1 MTYDCLPH
9 QVSDRELTSWIDNSA
24 FDNNGEVEFV
34 EFIEVINMLSRR
46 ARAYEREKAVREYG
60 GGGASPNGAE
70 QSRQQ
75 VAGAAGREDADAD
88 ADTDGEGG
96 ADDAPSPPPAAAAA
110 RAGDLEELEIE
121 TVLNESRRSAAPPPR
136 CAAMESTRRK
146 AALLSYYLP
155 TTPFQ
160 PMGIVRSAAPPPL
173 LTADAR
179 ADSAHFQ
186 PADADDRPAIQMHR
200 SELADLFPQAA
211 HYATALVIHSFVEPT
226 AAGATG
232 GKAGGKGGEKGG
244 DDSTSDG
251 VPLIT
256 LLQLQA
262 WSRLTG
268 FPDLSPLSGP
278 QWLTVLLRW
287 MSVVP
292 GTALVL
298 GPDGAPTLTGVRC
311 AAPAARLPPLAGW
324 DALQL
329 LAWFRC
335 ARLLDLPEA
344 SPRTL
349 ARLPLD
355 QLWPTLGNCVSQTR
369 SLIVANGGR
378 LQPPPA
384 PSAAAAAVALKAALA
399 GGDLAAGDGE
409 AGVPS
414 VARAAAPATA
424 PGARAASRYDQ
435 GARVEGSVLLE
446 PPPPPPPS
454 HLVAAKLAGARH
466 RAVINAAPTSRLRAR
481 NSHMLRRIDS

>member
-1 MTYDCLPH
+1 
-9 QVSDRELTSWIDNSA
+9 
-24 FDNNGEVEFV
+24 
-34 EFIEVINMLSRR
+34 MLSRR

-60 GGGASPNGAE
+60 GGSGSPKGAD
-70 QSRQQ
+70 QTRQAVG
-75 VAGAAGREDADAD
+75 VAGREDAGREDADT
-88 ADTDGEGG
+88 DTEGER
-96 ADDAPSPPPAAAAA
+96 ADAPSPPPAAAAA
-110 RAGDLEELEIE
+110 ARAGELEELEIE
-121 TVLNESRRSAAPPPR
+121 VVLNESRRSAAPPPR
-136 CAAMESTRRK
+136 CAAMDSMRRK

-160 PMGIVRSAAPPPL
+160 PMGIVRSAAPPPS

-186 PADADDRPAIQMHR
+186 PAETDDRPAIQMHR
-200 SELADLFPQAA
+200 SELAELFPQAA

-232 GKAGGKGGEKGG
+232 GKAGGKGG

-298 GPDGAPTLTGVRC
+298 GPDGAPMLTGVRC

-335 ARLLDLPEA
+335 ARLLDVPEA
-344 SPRTL
+344 APRTFS
-349 ARLPLD
+349 RLPLD

-399 GGDLAAGDGE
+399 GGDGE

-414 VARAAAPATA
+414 VASGTATDHCARSRGAPVWSGVIAREPA
-424 PGARAASRYDQ
+424 PDSPPALSR
-435 GARVEGSVLLE
+435 SV
-446 PPPPPPPS
+446 
-454 HLVAAKLAGARH
+454 
-466 RAVINAAPTSRLRAR
+466 NT
-481 NSHMLRRIDS
+481 

>member
-1 MTYDCLPH
+1 MATDDPRWPPP
-9 QVSDRELTSWIDNSA
+9 S
-24 FDNNGEVEFV
+24 GEIEFV

-60 GGGASPNGAE
+60 GGSGSPKGADQTRPQAVG
-70 QSRQQ
+70 
-75 VAGAAGREDADAD
+75 VAGREDAGREDAGRED
-88 ADTDGEGG
+88 AGREDAGREDTEGEG
-96 ADDAPSPPPAAAAA
+96 ADAPSPPPAAAAA
-110 RAGDLEELEIE
+110 ARAGELEELEIE
-121 TVLNESRRSAAPPPR
+121 GVLNESRRSAAPPPR
-136 CAAMESTRRK
+136 CAAMDSMRRK

-160 PMGIVRSAAPPPL
+160 PMGIVRSAAPPPS

-186 PADADDRPAIQMHR
+186 PAETDDRPAIQMHR
-200 SELADLFPQAA
+200 SELAELFPQAA

-226 AAGATG
+226 VVEA
-232 GKAGGKGGEKGG
+232 AGGKGVNGKGG

-268 FPDLSPLSGP
+268 FPDLPPLSGP

-298 GPDGAPTLTGVRC
+298 GPDGAPMLTGVRC

-324 DALQL
+324 DALQI

-335 ARLLDLPEA
+335 ARLLDVPEA
-344 SPRTL
+344 APRTFS
-349 ARLPLD
+349 RLPLD

-399 GGDLAAGDGE
+399 GGDGE
-409 AGVPS
+409 AGVPA
-414 VARAAAPATA
+414 VARAAAPAMA

-435 GARVEGSVLLE
+435 GARVEGSMLLE
-446 PPPPPPPS
+446 PPPPPPPQ

-466 RAVINAAPTSRLRAR
+466 RAAINAAPTSRLRAR

>member
-1 MTYDCLPH
+1 MATDDPRWPPP
-9 QVSDRELTSWIDNSA
+9 S
-24 FDNNGEVEFV
+24 GEIEFV

-60 GGGASPNGAE
+60 GGSGSPKGADQTRPQAVG
-70 QSRQQ
+70 
-75 VAGAAGREDADAD
+75 VAGREDADT
-88 ADTDGEGG
+88 DTEGEG
-96 ADDAPSPPPAAAAA
+96 ADAPSPPPAAAAA
-110 RAGDLEELEIE
+110 ARAGELEELEIE
-121 TVLNESRRSAAPPPR
+121 GVLNESRRSAAPPPR
-136 CAAMESTRRK
+136 CAAMDSMRRK

-160 PMGIVRSAAPPPL
+160 PMGIVRSAAPPPS

-186 PADADDRPAIQMHR
+186 PAETDDRPAIQMHR
-200 SELADLFPQAA
+200 SELAELFPQAA

-226 AAGATG
+226 VVEA
-232 GKAGGKGGEKGG
+232 AGGKGVHGKGG

-268 FPDLSPLSGP
+268 FPDLPPLSGP

-298 GPDGAPTLTGVRC
+298 GPDGAPMLTGVRC

-324 DALQL
+324 DALQI

-335 ARLLDLPEA
+335 ARLLDVPEA
-344 SPRTL
+344 APRTFS
-349 ARLPLD
+349 RLPLD

-399 GGDLAAGDGE
+399 GGDGE
-409 AGVPS
+409 AGVPA
-414 VARAAAPATA
+414 VARAAAPAMA

-435 GARVEGSVLLE
+435 GARVEGSMLLE
-446 PPPPPPPS
+446 PPPPPPPQ

-466 RAVINAAPTSRLRAR
+466 RAAINAAPTSRLRAR